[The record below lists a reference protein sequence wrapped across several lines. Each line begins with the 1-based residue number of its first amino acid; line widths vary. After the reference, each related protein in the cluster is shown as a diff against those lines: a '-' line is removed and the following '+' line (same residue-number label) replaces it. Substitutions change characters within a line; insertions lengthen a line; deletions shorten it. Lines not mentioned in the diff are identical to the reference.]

1 MSYTIDIKG
10 LKELQANID
19 KLPAQLKKEAGAILE
34 NGAKNWVLL
43 AKRNAPVNFGVLRNQ
58 ISYLKVSDLSFQI
71 ISGSEYSPYMEW
83 GTITRVSVPAFL
95 QAYAIQFKGKGIR
108 KTGGVFPRPFF
119 FPPQGQVT
127 VQIQKGIGSILK
139 EVKL

>member
-43 AKRNAPVNFGVLRNQ
+43 AKRDAPVDVGFLKGQ
-58 ISYLKVSDLSFQI
+58 ISYSKNAELSFSI
-71 ISGSEYSPYMEW
+71 VSGSEYAAYPEW
-83 GTITRVSVPAFL
+83 GTITFVAVPPQL

-108 KTGGVFPRPFF
+108 KTGGMRPTPYFF
-119 FPPQGQVT
+119 KQQAPVT
-127 VQIQKGIGSILK
+127 VLIERGLNSILK